1 MRGFALCFDW
11 FFDREFND
19 YPRFRSVNK
28 PLNLRLPSQGSTP
41 HPPTPSPRSGERGR
55 KRAGITQIHW
65 DFESGVLRNVGK
77 DGAIRPSA
85 IHLFHAKTHTDV
97 LRTLLRAY
105 VPGSATSWAT
115 PSATASPVAAA
126 LRDLRGLRYWLRL
139 A

>member
-1 MRGFALCFDW
+1 MVCPSLTLRVVIEPLTAA
-11 FFDREFND
+11 N
-19 YPRFRSVNK
+19 
-28 PLNLRLPSQGSTP
+28 PLNQQSLL
-41 HPPTPSPRSGERGR
+41 GERGR

>member
-1 MRGFALCFDW
+1 MSGLKPPPPDPLSPKRGEGEKTRWGHANPLG
-11 FFDREFND
+11 
-19 YPRFRSVNK
+19 FRVW
-28 PLNLRLPSQGSTP
+28 
-41 HPPTPSPRSGERGR
+41 
-55 KRAGITQIHW
+55 RAA
-65 DFESGVLRNVGK
+65 S
-77 DGAIRPSA
+77 
-85 IHLFHAKTHTDV
+85 KTHTDV